1 MELDDLPKEKLKE
14 LIHEVTDD
22 IDDDEMRDYGDENL
36 VDDDANLDV
45 VLMII
50 MMEVQH
56 NLVFRRTS
64 HDSGPEFLAP
74 LYQLYPHSRISSRL
88 SILWI
93 FLTNWASLRK
103 RKTSHRSQGPT
114 TKSRCSEEAL

>member
-22 IDDDEMRDYGDENL
+22 IEDDENLDYGDENL

-64 HDSGPEFLAP
+64 H
-74 LYQLYPHSRISSRL
+74 
-88 SILWI
+88 
-93 FLTNWASLRK
+93 
-103 RKTSHRSQGPT
+103 
-114 TKSRCSEEAL
+114 

>member
-45 VLMII
+45 VLMIM

-64 HDSGPEFLAP
+64 HGLI
-74 LYQLYPHSRISSRL
+74 Y
-88 SILWI
+88 
-93 FLTNWASLRK
+93 
-103 RKTSHRSQGPT
+103 
-114 TKSRCSEEAL
+114 

>member
-45 VLMII
+45 VLMI
-50 MMEVQH
+50 MMVEVQH

-64 HDSGPEFLAP
+64 HELI
-74 LYQLYPHSRISSRL
+74 Y
-88 SILWI
+88 
-93 FLTNWASLRK
+93 
-103 RKTSHRSQGPT
+103 
-114 TKSRCSEEAL
+114 

>member
-22 IDDDEMRDYGDENL
+22 IQDDENLDYGDENL

-45 VLMII
+45 VLMIM

-56 NLVFRRTS
+56 NLVS
-64 HDSGPEFLAP
+64 
-74 LYQLYPHSRISSRL
+74 
-88 SILWI
+88 
-93 FLTNWASLRK
+93 
-103 RKTSHRSQGPT
+103 RKTSHQLIYQVILGQNFWPPYINCTPIPEFHLDSPFCGY
-114 TKSRCSEEAL
+114 S

>member
-45 VLMII
+45 VLMIM

-56 NLVFRRTS
+56 NLVFR
-64 HDSGPEFLAP
+64 
-74 LYQLYPHSRISSRL
+74 
-88 SILWI
+88 
-93 FLTNWASLRK
+93 
-103 RKTSHRSQGPT
+103 KTSY
-114 TKSRCSEEAL
+114 ELIY

>member
-22 IDDDEMRDYGDENL
+22 IEDDENLDYGDENL

-64 HDSGPEFLAP
+64 HELI
-74 LYQLYPHSRISSRL
+74 Y
-88 SILWI
+88 
-93 FLTNWASLRK
+93 
-103 RKTSHRSQGPT
+103 
-114 TKSRCSEEAL
+114 

>member
-64 HDSGPEFLAP
+64 H
-74 LYQLYPHSRISSRL
+74 
-88 SILWI
+88 
-93 FLTNWASLRK
+93 
-103 RKTSHRSQGPT
+103 
-114 TKSRCSEEAL
+114 

>member
-45 VLMII
+45 VVMIM

-64 HDSGPEFLAP
+64 HGLI
-74 LYQLYPHSRISSRL
+74 Y
-88 SILWI
+88 
-93 FLTNWASLRK
+93 
-103 RKTSHRSQGPT
+103 
-114 TKSRCSEEAL
+114 

>member
-22 IDDDEMRDYGDENL
+22 IEGDENLDYGDENL

-45 VLMII
+45 VLMIM

-64 HDSGPEFLAP
+64 HELI
-74 LYQLYPHSRISSRL
+74 Y
-88 SILWI
+88 
-93 FLTNWASLRK
+93 
-103 RKTSHRSQGPT
+103 
-114 TKSRCSEEAL
+114 

>member
-45 VLMII
+45 VLMIM

-64 HDSGPEFLAP
+64 HELI
-74 LYQLYPHSRISSRL
+74 H
-88 SILWI
+88 
-93 FLTNWASLRK
+93 
-103 RKTSHRSQGPT
+103 
-114 TKSRCSEEAL
+114 

>member
-22 IDDDEMRDYGDENL
+22 IEDDENLDYGDENL

-45 VLMII
+45 VLMIM

-56 NLVFRRTS
+56 NLVFSSSHLTS
-64 HDSGPEFLAP
+64 SFI
-74 LYQLYPHSRISSRL
+74 R
-88 SILWI
+88 
-93 FLTNWASLRK
+93 
-103 RKTSHRSQGPT
+103 
-114 TKSRCSEEAL
+114 

>member
-22 IDDDEMRDYGDENL
+22 VEDDENLDYGDENL

-45 VLMII
+45 VLMIM

-56 NLVFRRTS
+56 NLVSRRTS
-64 HDSGPEFLAP
+64 H
-74 LYQLYPHSRISSRL
+74 
-88 SILWI
+88 
-93 FLTNWASLRK
+93 
-103 RKTSHRSQGPT
+103 
-114 TKSRCSEEAL
+114 

>member
-45 VLMII
+45 VLMIM

-56 NLVFRRTS
+56 KLVFRRTS
-64 HDSGPEFLAP
+64 YELI
-74 LYQLYPHSRISSRL
+74 Y
-88 SILWI
+88 
-93 FLTNWASLRK
+93 
-103 RKTSHRSQGPT
+103 
-114 TKSRCSEEAL
+114 

>member
-22 IDDDEMRDYGDENL
+22 IEDDENLDYGDENL

-45 VLMII
+45 VLMIM

-64 HDSGPEFLAP
+64 HELI
-74 LYQLYPHSRISSRL
+74 Y
-88 SILWI
+88 
-93 FLTNWASLRK
+93 
-103 RKTSHRSQGPT
+103 
-114 TKSRCSEEAL
+114 

>member
-22 IDDDEMRDYGDENL
+22 IDDDEMRDYGDESL
-36 VDDDANLDV
+36 VDDDVNLDV
-45 VLMII
+45 VLMIM

-64 HDSGPEFLAP
+64 HELI
-74 LYQLYPHSRISSRL
+74 Y
-88 SILWI
+88 
-93 FLTNWASLRK
+93 
-103 RKTSHRSQGPT
+103 
-114 TKSRCSEEAL
+114 

>member
-45 VLMII
+45 VLMIM

-64 HDSGPEFLAP
+64 HG
-74 LYQLYPHSRISSRL
+74 
-88 SILWI
+88 
-93 FLTNWASLRK
+93 LTY
-103 RKTSHRSQGPT
+103 
-114 TKSRCSEEAL
+114 

>member
-64 HDSGPEFLAP
+64 HELI
-74 LYQLYPHSRISSRL
+74 Y
-88 SILWI
+88 
-93 FLTNWASLRK
+93 
-103 RKTSHRSQGPT
+103 
-114 TKSRCSEEAL
+114 

>member
-22 IDDDEMRDYGDENL
+22 IEDDENLDYGDENL

-45 VLMII
+45 VLMIM

-56 NLVFRRTS
+56 NLVSRRTS
-64 HDSGPEFLAP
+64 H
-74 LYQLYPHSRISSRL
+74 
-88 SILWI
+88 
-93 FLTNWASLRK
+93 
-103 RKTSHRSQGPT
+103 
-114 TKSRCSEEAL
+114 

>member
-22 IDDDEMRDYGDENL
+22 VEDDENLDYGDENL

-45 VLMII
+45 VLMIM

-56 NLVFRRTS
+56 NLVSSRTS
-64 HDSGPEFLAP
+64 H
-74 LYQLYPHSRISSRL
+74 
-88 SILWI
+88 
-93 FLTNWASLRK
+93 
-103 RKTSHRSQGPT
+103 
-114 TKSRCSEEAL
+114 